1 MKVFLQRRESKL
13 QGDCAVCS
21 QNPESLTSQKVNVKL
36 ILNGFAWKKNGIERI
51 CSCML
56 CREQT
61 AIRLGNKYTAPPSRD
76 FLPEAN
82 TE

>member
-1 MKVFLQRRESKL
+1 MDLH
-13 QGDCAVCS
+13 G
-21 QNPESLTSQKVNVKL
+21 
-36 ILNGFAWKKNGIERI
+36 KNGIERI

-56 CREQT
+56 CREEQA